1 MSAEY
6 ALLGLLLEGSKH
18 GYDLARQFAPEA
30 PLGEICDLEVSML
43 YALLKKQE
51 KAGYIEAELEV
62 QGTRPPKR
70 IFNLTSLGRATFME
84 WVRVPVDTLEEV
96 FGSFLVKLYFARQ
109 LGADDVEAL
118 IGRQIEIC
126 RQNLERL
133 QSAATGG
140 IETDEIYGKAKVF
153 SGFDF
158 EEEDFMQK
166 AKRSHPRP
174 NAHDL
179 NRTPTP
185 DELRYSKLVTRFRI
199 AQTQAAIDWL
209 TQARRELAAGIY

>member
-51 KAGYIEAELEV
+51 KAGFIEAELEV

-70 IFNLTSLGRATFME
+70 VFNLTGLGRATFME
-84 WVRVPVDTLEEV
+84 WVRSPVDTLEEV
-96 FGSFLVKLYFARQ
+96 LGSFLVKLYFARQ
-109 LGADDVEAL
+109 LGADDVDAL
-118 IGRQIEIC
+118 IGQQLEIC
-126 RQNLERL
+126 RQNLDRL
-133 QSAATGG
+133 QSAAEGG
-140 IETDEIYGKAKVF
+140 IEIDEIYGRAKVY
-153 SGFDF
+153 SGLDF
-158 EEEDFMQK
+158 EEDELTQK
-166 AKRSHPRP
+166 TKRSHPRP
-174 NAHDL
+174 NVHDL
-179 NRTPTP
+179 HRTPTP

-199 AQTQAAIDWL
+199 AQTQTAIDWL
-209 TQARRELAAGIY
+209 LQARRELSAAIY